1 MHGLAA
7 AMIPEQKSLIMVLR
21 MYCLLAAVVFV
32 MPQTALSSPEWENP
46 TVFSIGTERPRASF
60 VPYAAREAALTGD
73 RTSSPYFW
81 LLSGDWR
88 FRWVKN
94 PFAVPSGF
102 EQPGYEDAGWDNL
115 PVPSNWQV
123 VGANENRPY
132 DRPLFSNIKYPFKA
146 DPPHVPYDDNPTGL
160 YRTRFE
166 VPDGW
171 KGSNVLIHFA
181 GVQSAYYVW
190 LNGQKIGYHEDGF
203 TPGEFD
209 LTSRL
214 RPGTNVLAVEVIDY
228 SDGSYL
234 EDQDYWRFA
243 GIFRDVYLVAQP
255 QVRLR
260 DFSVRTDLDA
270 AYQDA
275 RLELHVSL
283 ENRSGMAAA
292 GHHVVASVLAADG
305 SEVFSARLAP
315 EGVISAGDEA
325 VLQASGT
332 VRAPRLWTA
341 ETPDRY
347 TLVLEHRDG
356 DGNVQEVVAQRIG
369 FREVEIKAGQLLLNG
384 VAITFKGVNRHE
396 FDPDHG
402 RVISRERMVQD
413 ILLMKQHNFNAVRT
427 SHYPNDPLWL
437 ELCDELGLYVIDEAN
452 IESHELWEKGIY
464 IADDPAW
471 TNVFVARGVAMV
483 ERDKNHPSI
492 ILWSMGNEAGLGR
505 GFDAMYAAMKAIDAT
520 RPIHYEARN
529 PAYAPTLSSY
539 DVIST
544 MYPTVDH
551 ILDLM
556 NQDSTRPVII
566 CEYSHAMGN
575 GLGNFRDY
583 WDAYDKYPRLQGGF
597 IWDWVDQALRH
608 PGPDGRMLW
617 NWVNTIDGAN
627 ANDGLVNADRTPQPE
642 LQEARKVMQPV
653 KVDFVD
659 VAAGRLR
666 VRNAYDFI
674 SLSGLD
680 LAWRLLADGVEV
692 QSGRY
697 VETLNIPARKDRE
710 LVLPYQVGRIPA
722 GREGILEL
730 TFTLRDD
737 QPWALR
743 GHEVAWVQVAVENR
757 SYVPSTIVASDQP
770 AVKFKEGGNRV
781 SVTGARFVAEFEGAS
796 LVSYRWDGTERL
808 AGPLLPNVWRVP
820 TDNDEG
826 GGKTSFA
833 HRWREAGLD
842 RLQFVAKTP
851 SVWQSKDGTVRV
863 KVESRASGTRAAL
876 DLQTSYD
883 VSPDGV
889 ISVTGKFAVDGALPP
904 LPRVGFQVQ
913 LPGTLDA
920 VEWYGR
926 GPHESYSD
934 RKEGARLGKY
944 TAKIAD
950 LHFPYVMAQENGNH
964 TDTRWVSIVDA
975 TGEGLRITSA
985 ERFDFTAHDYTD
997 AALLASKQ
1005 SQVIERDGR
1014 VTLSVDLAQ
1023 MGLGGDDSWSPRV
1036 HPEFR
1041 LAEPE
1046 YKFAFEI
1053 RPFRKGAAAD

>member
-1 MHGLAA
+1 
-7 AMIPEQKSLIMVLR
+7 MIPSALTLVATT
-21 MYCLLAAVVFV
+21 LLATSQAS
-32 MPQTALSSPEWENP
+32 PLAPEWEDP
-46 TVFSIGTERPRASF
+46 AVFAVGTEQPHATF
-60 VPYAAREAALTGD
+60 VPYAAREAALSGD
-73 RTSSPYFW
+73 RTSSPYFR

-102 EQPGYEDAGWDNL
+102 EQPGYDDAGWDIL

-146 DPPHVPYDDNPTGL
+146 DPPHVPHDANPTGL
-160 YRTRFE
+160 YRRRFE
-166 VPDGW
+166 VPAGW
-171 KGSNVLIHFA
+171 QGSNVLVHFA

-214 RPGTNVLAVEVIDY
+214 RPGTNVLTVEVIDY

-234 EDQDYWRFA
+234 EDQDYWRLA

-255 QVRLR
+255 LVRLR

-270 AYQDA
+270 AYHDA
-275 RLELHVSL
+275 KLELRVSL
-283 ENRSGMAAA
+283 ENRSGIAVA
-292 GHHVVASVLAADG
+292 GHEVVASVLAADG
-305 SEVFSARLAP
+305 TRIFSAKLAP
-315 EGVISAGDEA
+315 EDA
-325 VLQASGT
+325 VAEGNEVVLKASGT

-341 ETPDRY
+341 EMPDLY

-356 DGNVQEVVAQRIG
+356 AGNLQEVIAQKIG
-369 FREVEIKAGQLLLNG
+369 FREVEIRAGQLLLNG

-402 RVISRERMVQD
+402 RVVSRERMVQD

-471 TNVFVARGVAMV
+471 TNAFVARGVAMV

-492 ILWSMGNEAGLGR
+492 ILWSMGNETGLGR
-505 GFDAMYAAMKAIDAT
+505 SFDAMYAAMKAIDPT
-520 RPIHYEARN
+520 RPIHYESRN

-539 DVIST
+539 DIIST
-544 MYPTVDH
+544 MYPTVEH

-556 NQDSTRPVII
+556 NQDTTRPVII
-566 CEYSHAMGN
+566 CEYAHSMGN
-575 GLGNFRDY
+575 GLGDFRTY

-597 IWDWVDQALRH
+597 TWDWVDQALRH

-627 ANDGLVNADRTPQPE
+627 ANDGLVNADRMPQPE
-642 LQEARKVMQPV
+642 LQEARKVLQPV
-653 KVDFVD
+653 KIEDVD

-666 VRNAYDFI
+666 LRNAYDFV
-674 SLSGLD
+674 SLSRLS
-680 LAWRLLADGVEV
+680 LSWRLLSDGIEV
-692 QSGRY
+692 RSGKYAGSLDIGPGKEREI
-697 VETLNIPARKDRE
+697 VLPFDVGQIPARHE
-710 LVLPYQVGRIPA
+710 GVLEVS
-722 GREGILEL
+722 L
-730 TFTLRDD
+730 TLRDD
-737 QPWALR
+737 QPWASR
-743 GHEVAWVQVAVENR
+743 GHEVAWEQFAIPNRTFVAAAAGTGPSALQVRHE
-757 SYVPSTIVASDQP
+757 
-770 AVKFKEGGNRV
+770 
-781 SVTGARFVAEFEGAS
+781 GARVVVEGAGFSASFDGAS
-796 LVSYRWDGTERL
+796 LASYRWKGQERL
-808 AGPLLPNVWRVP
+808 GGPLVPHLWRVP

-826 GGKTSFA
+826 GGRTSFA

-842 RLQFVAKTP
+842 HLQVVAQTP
-851 SVWQSKDGTVRV
+851 QVEQLSGDRVRV
-863 KVESRASGTRAAL
+863 TGESRITGARAAL
-876 DLQTSYD
+876 DLHSSYE
-883 VSPDGV
+883 VASDGTV
-889 ISVTGKFAVDGALPP
+889 SVTGRFSADGALPP
-904 LPRVGFQVQ
+904 LPRVGFQLS
-913 LPGTLDA
+913 LPGTYDR

-926 GPHESYSD
+926 GPHESYAD
-934 RKEGARLGKY
+934 RKEGARIGVY
-944 TAKIAD
+944 AARVGD

-964 TDTRWVSIVDA
+964 TETRWVVIADSQ
-975 TGEGLRITSA
+975 GNGLRFSG
-985 ERFDFTAHDYTD
+985 ENRFDFTVHDYTD
-997 AALLASKQ
+997 DALQAAKE
-1005 SQVIERDGR
+1005 SQVIGRDGR
-1014 VTLSVDLAQ
+1014 VTLSLDLAQ

-1046 YKFAFEI
+1046 YDFSFEI
-1053 RPFRKGAAAD
+1053 RPFEKDVAPD